1 MTEPSTPGSSM
12 ITAPATGRRSD
23 VLDLVKIFFTRV
35 LVDPVR
41 EGRLRNREWPFGLG
55 AVVALAYVAYAVG
68 VLLVMSSSAIRERA
82 ELSISSASSATL
94 PRAYVWVL
102 LALVIFALALFQTS
116 AMHASVWLRIVGL
129 TLCVIVMG
137 TWSIRYTSLSGGL
150 VEMVLGIVL
159 IIGLIVFTLVRG
171 PRPFAW
177 WEVPVVLLL
186 IGGSVVVGVELVN
199 RTARPLG
206 YDFVSSHLTSTMT
219 TLAPA
224 ALPAAVAAGLSVAEI
239 TVSGTL
245 WATRLVTAAAARRV
259 AYLILASL
267 LVLRL
272 VQAGWELASWD
283 FIRYPPNVFLTW
295 LLLAG
300 LYGGLSVLLLRLAG
314 GRDRLVVSRMPERMA
329 SMSLALGLG
338 LVGLSFVAIVIL
350 GVFAVAASVAPNQV
364 GATTGAWQQSLTSI
378 AGPNI
383 FRIVFAV
390 ALVGLAI
397 RSARRGQAATGLLL
411 AAVAVVVLA
420 RVLSWATDGVLDAG
434 TGAGALNLIAT
445 VVLVV
450 AIAVTALRRRLTPA
464 RAIGFSGALV
474 LSALLASHDFVSD
487 PVGALLGFSG
497 AALVLFGLTWGL
509 FTDSGYANEGSK
521 RYPVPTRVLFVLAN
535 VLVAISILAFT
546 SLARDPTATISLDD
560 FAVLGDQV
568 LGTALLA
575 ATFVVVLVAVRD
587 ERSIE

>member
-1 MTEPSTPGSSM
+1 VTEQLTNTPAANQRAG
-12 ITAPATGRRSD
+12 I
-23 VLDLVKIFFTRV
+23 LDLTRIFFTRV
-35 LVDPVR
+35 LIDPVR
-41 EGRLRNREWPFGLG
+41 EGRLRNQEWPYGLS
-55 AVVALAYVAYAVG
+55 AVVAVAYVAYAVG
-68 VLLVMSSSAIRERA
+68 VLLVILSSTIRERA
-82 ELSISSASSATL
+82 ELSISTTSSATL
-94 PRAYVWVL
+94 PRAYVWLL
-102 LALVIFALALFQTS
+102 LALLIFALTLFQTS
-116 AMHASVWLRIVGL
+116 AMHASIWLRIVGL
-129 TLCVIVMG
+129 SFCAVVMA
-137 TWSIRYTSLSGGL
+137 TWSFQYRGLSGGL
-150 VEMVLGIVL
+150 VELVLGIVL

-171 PRPFAW
+171 PRPFSW

-186 IGGSVVVGVELVN
+186 IGGAVVLGVEQLS

-259 AYLILASL
+259 AYLILSSL
-267 LVLRL
+267 LLLRL
-272 VQAGWELASWD
+272 VQAGWELATWD
-283 FIRYPPNVFLTW
+283 FVRYPPKVFLTW
-295 LLLAG
+295 FLLAA
-300 LYGGLSVLLLRLAG
+300 LYGGLSLLLLRLAG

-364 GATTGAWQQSLTSI
+364 GATSGAWQQALTSI
-378 AGPNI
+378 TGPNI
-383 FRIVFAV
+383 FRILFAA
-390 ALVGLAI
+390 ALVGLAV

-420 RVLSWATDGVLDAG
+420 RVLSWATGGVLDAG
-434 TGAGALNLIAT
+434 TGAGALNLVAT
-445 VVLVV
+445 AVLVV

-464 RAIGFSGALV
+464 RAVGFSGALV

-587 ERSIE
+587 EQPIE

>member
-1 MTEPSTPGSSM
+1 M
-12 ITAPATGRRSD
+12 
-23 VLDLVKIFFTRV
+23 
-35 LVDPVR
+35 
-41 EGRLRNREWPFGLG
+41 
-55 AVVALAYVAYAVG
+55 
-68 VLLVMSSSAIRERA
+68 
-82 ELSISSASSATL
+82 
-94 PRAYVWVL
+94 L

>member
-1 MTEPSTPGSSM
+1 MTEQTI
-12 ITAPATGRRSD
+12 ITAPTPDGRPS
-23 VLDLVKIFFTRV
+23 VLELIKIFFARV

-41 EGRLRNREWPFGLG
+41 EGRLRNRDWPFGLS
-55 AVVALAYVAYAVG
+55 AVVALAYLAYAVG
-68 VLLVMSSSAIRERA
+68 VLLVIFSSPIRERA
-82 ELSISSASSATL
+82 ELAISTASSASL
-94 PRAYVWVL
+94 PRAYVWLL
-102 LALVIFALALFQTS
+102 LALLVFALTLFQTS

-129 TLCVIVMG
+129 IMSVVVMA
-137 TWSIRYTSLSGGL
+137 TWSIRYNSLSGGL
-150 VEMVLGIVL
+150 VETVLGIVL

-177 WEVPVVLLL
+177 WEVPVVLGL
-186 IGGSVVVGVELVN
+186 IGGAVVLGVELLN

-245 WATRLVTAAAARRV
+245 WATRLTSAAAARRV

-272 VQAGWELASWD
+272 VQAGWELVTWN
-283 FIRYPPNVFLTW
+283 FVRYPPNVFLTW
-295 LLLAG
+295 LLLAV

-314 GRDRLVVSRMPERMA
+314 GRDQLVVSRMPERMA

-338 LVGLSFVAIVIL
+338 LVGLSFVAIVVL
-350 GVFAVAASVAPNQV
+350 GVFAVVASVAPNQV
-364 GATTGAWQQSLTSI
+364 GATTGAWQQTLTSI

-383 FRIVFAV
+383 FRIVFSIV
-390 ALVGLAI
+390 LVGLAI
-397 RSARRGQAATGLLL
+397 RSARRGRAGTALLL

-420 RVLSWATDGVLDAG
+420 RVLSWATGGVLDAG

-445 VVLVV
+445 AVLVV
-450 AIAVTALRRRLTPA
+450 VIAVTALRRRLTPA
-464 RAIGFSGALV
+464 RAVGFSGALV

-509 FTDSGYANEGSK
+509 LTDSGYANEGSK

-575 ATFVVVLVAVRD
+575 ATFVAVLVAVRD
-587 ERSIE
+587 ERTIE